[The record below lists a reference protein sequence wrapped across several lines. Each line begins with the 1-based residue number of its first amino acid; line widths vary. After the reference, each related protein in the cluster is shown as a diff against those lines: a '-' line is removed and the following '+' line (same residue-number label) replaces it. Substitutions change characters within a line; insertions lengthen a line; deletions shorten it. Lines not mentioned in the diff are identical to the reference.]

1 MAAAAFLC
9 AGVVIGLAS
18 MDTSALDMSD
28 AISAAVI
35 GVLSLCLMMKEPARL

>member
-28 AISAAVI
+28 AFSAVVISI
-35 GVLSLCLMMKEPARL
+35 LSLSLIPKTV